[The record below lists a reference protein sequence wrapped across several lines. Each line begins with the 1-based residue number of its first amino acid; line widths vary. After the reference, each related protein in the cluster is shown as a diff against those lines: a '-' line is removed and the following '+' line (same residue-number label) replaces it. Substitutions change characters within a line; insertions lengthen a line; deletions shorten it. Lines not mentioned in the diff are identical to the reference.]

1 MSTANELFTTASGV
15 DEAHIVINSDRSVS
29 VPDELKNIA
38 VQYDHNIETVIFDCP
53 RYWDGNDLSTMIIKI
68 NYVKTDG
75 SNGTYIC
82 GKPTIDSDNEN
93 LIHFDWLISNDVT
106 ASSGSI
112 KFIVCVQKLEAGE
125 PVQVWHSQ
133 INNQAS
139 VLPGL
144 ACDTGSISDYDT
156 GRLTEWAEFWDSY
169 QDNGNRTDYVWGFN
183 GSGWNDTTFK
193 PKYDLRPVEALEM
206 FERCAI
212 TDLKSILEKM
222 GVTLNTKTATD
233 VAMMFYNS
241 KITHIPVID
250 MSGLA
255 EDNTGAIFE
264 LCTDLIEIEKII
276 LPPSDITWNSR
287 DWFGSTSSG
296 SATSNLEEIRF
307 EGVISTNFDISMCP
321 KLSHDSILSIISCL
335 KDLSETELENKR
347 RVTLGTINLAK
358 LSEAEIAVGTSKG
371 WRII

>member
-38 VQYDHNIETVIFDCP
+38 VQYDHNIETVTFDCP
-53 RYWDGNDLSTMIIKI
+53 RYWDGNDLSAMTIKI

-82 GKPTIDSDNEN
+82 GKPTVDSDNEN

-106 ASSGSI
+106 ASSGSV

-144 ACDTGSISDYDT
+144 ACDTGSISDYET

-169 QDNGNRTDYVWGFN
+169 QDNGNRTDYEWGFN
-183 GSGWNDTTFK
+183 GPGWTDTTFK
-193 PKYDLRPVEALEM
+193 PKYDIRPEIIDWG
-206 FERCAI
+206 FQYSKI
-212 TDLKSILEKM
+212 TDLKGILESY
-222 GVTLNTKTATD
+222 GVILDTSTATTMD
-233 VAMMFYNS
+233 QLFESSSV
-241 KITHIPVID
+241 THIPVID
-250 MSGLA
+250 M
-255 EDNTGAIFE
+255 TGVSNNSSSVFSDCSN
-264 LCTDLIEIEKII
+264 LVEIEKIV
-276 LPPSDITWNSR
+276 LSHTKAGYSN
-287 DWFGSTSSG
+287 WFTGS
-296 SATSNLEEIRF
+296 SNLEEIRF
-307 EGVISTNFDISMCP
+307 ENTIINPTFTVAELTN
-321 KLSHDSILSIISCL
+321 LSHDTLVDIIAHIKDRSEETTKWTL
-335 KDLSETELENKR
+335 K
-347 RVTLGTINLAK
+347 LGGANSAK
-358 LSEAEIAVGTSKG
+358 LTAEEIAVATAKG
-371 WRII
+371 WNVI

>member
-1 MSTANELFTTASGV
+1 MSTANELFTTASGA

-38 VQYDHNIETVIFDCP
+38 VQYDHNIETVTFDCP
-53 RYWDGNDLSTMIIKI
+53 RYWDGNDLSTMTIKI

-82 GKPTIDSDNEN
+82 GKPTVDTSNEN

-106 ASSGSI
+106 ASSGSV

-133 INNQAS
+133 INNQTS

-144 ACDTGSISDYDT
+144 ACDTGSISDYET

-169 QDNGNRTDYVWGFN
+169 QDNGNRTDYYWAFVGA
-183 GSGWNDTTFK
+183 GWNDITFK
-193 PKYDLRPVEALEM
+193 PKYDLRPVNALEM
-206 FERCAI
+206 FENCAI

-264 LCTDLIEIEKII
+264 FCTDLVEIEKII
-276 LPPSDITWNSR
+276 LPPEDITWNAR

-296 SATSNLEEIRF
+296 SAISNLEEIRF
-307 EGVISTNFDISMCP
+307 EGVIRTNFNVSMCP
-321 KLSHDSILSIISCL
+321 KLSHDSLVSIVSCL
-335 KDLSETELENKR
+335 KDLSGTALVNKR
-347 RVTLGTINLAK
+347 NVTLGTINLAK
-358 LSEAEIAVGTSKG
+358 LSEAEIAVGTAKG
-371 WRII
+371 WRIT

>member
-1 MSTANELFTTASGV
+1 MSTANELFTTASGI
-15 DEAHIVINSDRSVS
+15 DEVHIVINSDRSVS

-38 VQYDHNIETVIFDCP
+38 VQYDHNIETVTFDCP
-53 RYWDGNDLSTMIIKI
+53 RYWDGNDLSAMTIKI

-82 GKPTIDSDNEN
+82 GKPTVDTSNEN

-106 ASSGSI
+106 ASSGPV

-133 INNQAS
+133 INNQTS

-144 ACDTGSISDYDT
+144 ACDTGSISDYET

-169 QDNGNRTDYVWGFN
+169 QDNGNKTNYYWAFSGA
-183 GSGWNDTTFK
+183 GWNDITFK
-193 PKYDLRPVEALEM
+193 PKYDLRPADAQEM
-206 FERCAI
+206 FENCAI
-212 TDLKSILEKM
+212 TDLKSILENI
-222 GVTLNTKTATD
+222 GVTLNTSAATN
-233 VAMMFYNS
+233 VTMMFYNS

-250 MSGLA
+250 MSGLV

-264 LCTDLIEIEKII
+264 NCRDLIEIEKII
-276 LPPSDITWNSR
+276 LPPKDTTWNSR
-287 DWFGSTSSG
+287 DWFGSTSGG

-307 EGVISTNFDISMCP
+307 EGVIKTNFDISMCP
-321 KLSHDSILSIISCL
+321 KLSHDSLVSIISCL
-335 KDLSETELENKR
+335 KDLSETAIANKR
-347 RVTLGTINLAK
+347 HVTLGTINLAK
-358 LSEAEIAVGTSKG
+358 LSEAEIAVGTAKG

>member
-38 VQYDHNIETVIFDCP
+38 VQYDHNIETVTFDCP
-53 RYWDGNDLSTMIIKI
+53 RYWDGNDLSAMTIKI

-82 GKPTIDSDNEN
+82 GKPTIDSNNEN

-106 ASSGSI
+106 ASSGSV

-144 ACDTGSISDYDT
+144 ACDTGSISDYET

-169 QDNGNRTDYVWGFN
+169 QNNGNRTDYYWAFVGD
-183 GSGWNDTTFK
+183 GWNDTTFK
-193 PKYDLRPVEALEM
+193 PKYDLRPVDSGEM
-206 FERCAI
+206 FENCAI
-212 TDLKSILEKM
+212 TDLKSILENI
-222 GVTLNTKTATD
+222 GVTLNTSSATNN
-233 VAMMFYNS
+233 VMMFYNS

-250 MSGLA
+250 MSGLS
-255 EDNTGAIFE
+255 EDSTGSLFE
-264 LCTDLIEIEKII
+264 HCTDLVEIEKIV
-276 LPPSDITWNSR
+276 LPSEDVSYTTT
-287 DWFGSTSSG
+287 WFGTKSSG
-296 SATSNLEEIRF
+296 SAASNLEEIRF
-307 EGVISTNFDISMCP
+307 EGIIKTTFDISMCP
-321 KLSHDSILSIISCL
+321 KLSHDSLVNIIGCL
-335 KDLSETELENKR
+335 KDLVAAGSSIKR
-347 RVTLGTINLAK
+347 RLILGKTNLTR
-358 LSEAEIAVGTSKG
+358 LSEAEIAVATEKG
-371 WRII
+371 WIIA

>member
-38 VQYDHNIETVIFDCP
+38 VQYDHNIETVTFDCP
-53 RYWDGNDLSTMIIKI
+53 RYWDGNDLSTMTIKI

-82 GKPTIDSDNEN
+82 GKPTVDTSNEN

-106 ASSGSI
+106 ASSGSV

-139 VLPGL
+139 ILPGL
-144 ACDTGSISDYDT
+144 ACDTGSISDYET

-169 QDNGNRTDYVWGFN
+169 QDNGNRTDYTYGFV
-183 GSGWNDTTFK
+183 GPGWTDTTFK
-193 PKYDLRPVEALEM
+193 PKYDLRPVTALEM
-206 FERCAI
+206 FENSVI
-212 TDLKSILEKM
+212 TDLKNILENM
-222 GVTLNTKTATD
+222 GVALNTNSATD

-250 MSGLA
+250 MSGLT
-255 EDNTGAIFE
+255 EDNTGSIFE
-264 LCTDLIEIEKII
+264 HCYDLIEVEKII
-276 LPPSDITWNSR
+276 LPKEDVSWNANG
-287 DWFGSTSSG
+287 WFGTTSSN
-296 SATSNLEEIRF
+296 SAASNLEEIRF
-307 EGVISTNFDISMCP
+307 EGVISSNFDISMCP
-321 KLSHDSILSIISCL
+321 KLSHDSLTSIISCL
-335 KDLSETELENKR
+335 KDISGTALENKR
-347 RVTLGTINLAK
+347 HVTIGTTNLAK
-358 LSEAEIAVGTSKG
+358 LSEAEIAVGTAKG
-371 WRII
+371 WKIV